1 MTELERVRDVEAR
14 LELAEEFHEAAERHI
29 PALLQGLEERGVA
42 FDENGSIGFISH
54 AIALVK
60 RLETGEKVKPLDDDV
75 LSQLEEEAIDISR
88 QVLRPIEEA
97 YGVALDDSERRFPPK
112 AVELSYLV
120 FCNETHRFGGVQREQ
135 IQALLSEIV
144 RTVYDNPF
152 LERESGETLQICFQQ
167 ESVEF
172 KIRLWGSFQRPLQPA
187 VYLQAVPV
195 LIESGRK
202 RRVSSVRERSYE
214 MERK

>member
-29 PALLQGLEERGVA
+29 PALLQRGVA

-97 YGVALDDSERRFPPK
+97 YGVALDDSELALVTIHVQTAMAKAEKARRK
-112 AVELSYLV
+112 
-120 FCNETHRFGGVQREQ
+120 
-135 IQALLSEIV
+135 
-144 RTVYDNPF
+144 
-152 LERESGETLQICFQQ
+152 QQ
-167 ESVEF
+167 
-172 KIRLWGSFQRPLQPA
+172 G
-187 VYLQAVPV
+187 
-195 LIESGRK
+195 
-202 RRVSSVRERSYE
+202 
-214 MERK
+214 

>member
-1 MTELERVRDVEAR
+1 MDSNKDFLGSEILQTGKCL
-14 LELAEEFHEAAERHI
+14 LELFRNSLCPEFIRDKDLILFAA
-29 PALLQGLEERGVA
+29 PW
-42 FDENGSIGFISH
+42 
-54 AIALVK
+54 
-60 RLETGEKVKPLDDDV
+60 
-75 LSQLEEEAIDISR
+75 EEADYRVGLYLYDIRDHSAMATSE
-88 QVLRPIEEA
+88 V
-97 YGVALDDSERRFPPK
+97 VLDDSERRFPPK

-214 MERK
+214 MEKK

>member
-75 LSQLEEEAIDISR
+75 LSQL
-88 QVLRPIEEA
+88 V
-97 YGVALDDSERRFPPK
+97 
-112 AVELSYLV
+112 
-120 FCNETHRFGGVQREQ
+120 
-135 IQALLSEIV
+135 
-144 RTVYDNPF
+144 
-152 LERESGETLQICFQQ
+152 
-167 ESVEF
+167 
-172 KIRLWGSFQRPLQPA
+172 
-187 VYLQAVPV
+187 
-195 LIESGRK
+195 
-202 RRVSSVRERSYE
+202 
-214 MERK
+214 

>member
-75 LSQLEEEAIDISR
+75 LSKLEEEAIDISR

-97 YGVALDDSERRFPPK
+97 YGVTLDDSELALVTIHVQTAMAKAEKARRK
-112 AVELSYLV
+112 
-120 FCNETHRFGGVQREQ
+120 
-135 IQALLSEIV
+135 
-144 RTVYDNPF
+144 
-152 LERESGETLQICFQQ
+152 QQ
-167 ESVEF
+167 
-172 KIRLWGSFQRPLQPA
+172 G
-187 VYLQAVPV
+187 
-195 LIESGRK
+195 
-202 RRVSSVRERSYE
+202 
-214 MERK
+214 

>member
-14 LELAEEFHEAAERHI
+14 LELAEEFHEAAERQI
-29 PALLQGLEERGVA
+29 PPLLQGLEERGVA

-97 YGVALDDSERRFPPK
+97 YGVTLDDSELALVTIHVKTAMAKAEKARRK
-112 AVELSYLV
+112 
-120 FCNETHRFGGVQREQ
+120 
-135 IQALLSEIV
+135 
-144 RTVYDNPF
+144 
-152 LERESGETLQICFQQ
+152 QQ
-167 ESVEF
+167 
-172 KIRLWGSFQRPLQPA
+172 G
-187 VYLQAVPV
+187 
-195 LIESGRK
+195 
-202 RRVSSVRERSYE
+202 
-214 MERK
+214 

>member
-14 LELAEEFHEAAERHI
+14 LELAEEFHEAAERQI

-97 YGVALDDSERRFPPK
+97 YGVTLDDSELALVTIHVQTAMAKAEKARRK
-112 AVELSYLV
+112 
-120 FCNETHRFGGVQREQ
+120 
-135 IQALLSEIV
+135 
-144 RTVYDNPF
+144 
-152 LERESGETLQICFQQ
+152 QQ
-167 ESVEF
+167 
-172 KIRLWGSFQRPLQPA
+172 G
-187 VYLQAVPV
+187 
-195 LIESGRK
+195 
-202 RRVSSVRERSYE
+202 
-214 MERK
+214 

>member
-14 LELAEEFHEAAERHI
+14 LELAEEFHEAAERQI

-97 YGVALDDSERRFPPK
+97 YSVTLDDSELALVTIHVQTAMAKAEKARRK
-112 AVELSYLV
+112 
-120 FCNETHRFGGVQREQ
+120 
-135 IQALLSEIV
+135 
-144 RTVYDNPF
+144 
-152 LERESGETLQICFQQ
+152 QQ
-167 ESVEF
+167 
-172 KIRLWGSFQRPLQPA
+172 G
-187 VYLQAVPV
+187 
-195 LIESGRK
+195 
-202 RRVSSVRERSYE
+202 
-214 MERK
+214 